1 MCNMKEFIEKLI
13 GRLEETRWTTIFDTS
28 CIFENDKLDKCIQI
42 VNQLTEEYKELFGKT
57 EQLNNGWIPCS
68 ERLPEVE
75 TKVLIHA
82 KRKYMDGSFRDIIT
96 TAMYEDGTM
105 LEDDS
110 KWHWEDIEGEWDEE
124 NDCYIIPEGW
134 WEDKM
139 YNADGELNHAVD
151 DEVIEWQPLP
161 EPYQPEGE

>member
-1 MCNMKEFIEKLI
+1 MKEFIEKLI
-13 GRLEETRWTTIFDTS
+13 GKLEEMIFSAELYNNEFDGKTVDNLI
-28 CIFENDKLDKCIQI
+28 CLGDVADI
-42 VNQLTEEYKELFGKT
+42 VNQLAEEY
-57 EQLNNGWIPCS
+57 NNGWIPCS

-82 KRKYMDGSFRDIIT
+82 KRKYRDGSFRDIIT

-124 NDCYIIPEGW
+124 NDCYIIPKGW
-134 WEDKM
+134 WEYKM

-151 DEVIEWQPLP
+151 DEVIAWQSLP
-161 EPYQPEGE
+161 SPYQPKGE